1 MELTRRQLL
10 ALLGAGGAAAATGV
24 GLAGCARDVTAVD
37 VGAAGF
43 GDGARGTVEMWC
55 RSDTVN
61 GVQAVVDAFHAAQD
75 RIRVELTPIQ
85 NGQYVTKVATAIR
98 GGRVPDVIDIDDIY
112 STMFAFRDVF
122 TDLTPLV
129 EDLALGDTLSPGH
142 LALATKDGRH
152 YGVPFLGDFSVLF
165 CNTELFDEAGLD
177 VDEHTASFDGILEAA
192 RAISS
197 LDDDTYG
204 WSFPGNASGALG
216 FTVQPHVWATGTD
229 LIDGEVGDQRGN
241 VAGNDALRRTLDLER
256 TLWEEKLVPSGCFS
270 DDASRW
276 SADYVAGRLGMFP
289 AGYGVVAPNASPEL
303 LERSRVVLLPGPDG
317 GRAFFDGGDNLCMP
331 EGGKNPEAATELI
344 RFAVS
349 LEQQSRMPDGFY
361 SPIRS
366 DVVTPEFDAEHP
378 LVVPTLKSL
387 DSGYA
392 PTTLAYNL
400 IYNQQDGPWLRM
412 FRRAVFDGEV
422 DAAMDEAQTT
432 YDRILRQAQA

>member
-10 ALLGAGGAAAATGV
+10 ALLGAGATTAATGV

-37 VGAAGF
+37 VGAPGF
-43 GDGARGTVEMWC
+43 GEGASGTVEMWC

-75 RIRVELTPIQ
+75 RITVRLTPIQ

-129 EDLALGDTLSPGH
+129 EDLALGDALSPGH

-152 YGVPFLGDFSVLF
+152 HGVPFLGDFSVLF
-165 CNTELFDEAGLD
+165 CNTELFDRAGLD
-177 VDEHTASFDGILEAA
+177 VDEHTASFDGLLEAA
-192 RAISS
+192 RAIAA

-216 FTVQPHVWATGTD
+216 FTVQPHVWAAGTD
-229 LIDGEVGDQRGN
+229 LIAGEVGDQRGN
-241 VAGNDALRRTLDLER
+241 VAGNDAVRRTLDLER
-256 TLWEEKLVPSGCFS
+256 TLWAEQLVPPGCFS
-270 DDASRW
+270 DDGSRW

-289 AGYGVVAPNASPEL
+289 SGYGVVAPNASPEL

-331 EGGKNPEAATELI
+331 EGGKNPQAATELI
-344 RFAVS
+344 RFAVA
-349 LEQQSRMPDGFY
+349 LEQQARMPDGFY

-366 DVVTPEFDAEHP
+366 DVVTPEFRAEHP
-378 LVVPTLKSL
+378 LVTPPLTTLG
-387 DSGYA
+387 SGYA

>member
-10 ALLGAGGAAAATGV
+10 ALLGAGGTAAA
-24 GLAGCARDVTAVD
+24 LAGCARDVPVVD
-37 VGAAGF
+37 VGAPGF
-43 GDGARGTVEMWC
+43 GDGARGTVDLWC

-75 RIRVELTPIQ
+75 RIRVRLTPIQ

-112 STMFAFRDVF
+112 STQFAFRDAF

-129 EDLALGDTLSPGH
+129 EELALGDALSPGH

-152 YGVPFLGDFSVLF
+152 YGIPFLGDFSVLF
-165 CNTELFDEAGLD
+165 CNTELFDRAGLD
-177 VDEHTASFDGILEAA
+177 VDEHTGSFDGILEAA
-192 RAISS
+192 RAISA
-197 LDDDTYG
+197 LADDVYG
-204 WSFPGNASGALG
+204 WSYPGNASGALG

-229 LIDGEVGDQRGN
+229 LIAGEVGDQRGH
-241 VAGNDALRRTLDLER
+241 VEGNDAVRRTLDLLR
-256 TLWEEKLVPSGCFS
+256 TFWAEGLVPPGSFA

-303 LERSRVVLLPGPDG
+303 LERTRVVLLPGPDG
-317 GRAFFDGGDNLCMP
+317 GRSFFDGGDNLCMP
-331 EGGKNPEAATELI
+331 VGGRNPEAAAELI
-344 RFAVS
+344 RFAVAR
-349 LEQQSRMPDGFY
+349 EQQARMPEGYY

-366 DVVTPEFDAEHP
+366 DVATPEFAQRYP
-378 LVVPTLKSL
+378 LVVPPLETLE
-387 DSGYA
+387 SGYA

-422 DAAMDEAQTT
+422 DAAMAEAQST

>member
-1 MELTRRQLL
+1 MELTRRQVL
-10 ALLGAGGAAAATGV
+10 ALLGAGGAAAA
-24 GLAGCARDVTAVD
+24 LAGCARDVPVVD
-37 VGAAGF
+37 VGAPGF
-43 GDGARGTVEMWC
+43 GDGARGTVNFWC

-75 RIRVELTPIQ
+75 RIQVRLTPIQ

-112 STMFAFRDVF
+112 STQFAFRDAF
-122 TDLTPLV
+122 TDLTPIV
-129 EDLALGDTLSPGH
+129 EELALGDALSPGH

-152 YGVPFLGDFSVLF
+152 YGIPFLGDFSVLF
-165 CNTELFDEAGLD
+165 CNTELFDRAGLD
-177 VDEHTASFDGILEAA
+177 VDEHTGSFDGLLEAA
-192 RAISS
+192 RAISA
-197 LDDDTYG
+197 LGDDVYG
-204 WSFPGNASGALG
+204 WSYPGNASGALG
-216 FTVQPHVWATGTD
+216 FTVQPHVWAAGTD
-229 LIDGEVGDQRGN
+229 LIAGEVGDQRGD
-241 VAGNDALRRTLDLER
+241 VAGNDAVRRTLDLLR
-256 TLWEEKLVPSGCFS
+256 TFWAEDLVPPGSFA

-303 LERSRVVLLPGPDG
+303 LERTRVVLLPGPDG
-317 GRAFFDGGDNLCMP
+317 GRSFFDGGDNLCMP
-331 EGGKNPEAATELI
+331 VGGRNPEAAAEFI
-344 RFAVS
+344 RFAVAR
-349 LEQQSRMPDGFY
+349 EQQARMPEGYY

-366 DVVTPEFDAEHP
+366 DVATPEFAEQYP
-378 LVVPTLKSL
+378 LVVPPLETLE
-387 DSGYA
+387 SGYA

-422 DAAMDEAQTT
+422 DAAMEEAQST

>member
-10 ALLGAGGAAAATGV
+10 ALLGAGGTAAA
-24 GLAGCARDVTAVD
+24 LAGCARDVAPVD
-37 VGAAGF
+37 VGAPGF
-43 GDGARGTVEMWC
+43 GDGARGTVDLWC

-75 RIRVELTPIQ
+75 RIRVRLTPIQ

-112 STMFAFRDVF
+112 STQFAFRDAF
-122 TDLTPLV
+122 TDLTPIV
-129 EDLALGDTLSPGH
+129 EELALGDALSPGH

-152 YGVPFLGDFSVLF
+152 YGIPFLGDFSVLF
-165 CNTELFDEAGLD
+165 CNTELFDRAGLD
-177 VDEHTASFDGILEAA
+177 VDEHTGSFDGILEAA
-192 RAISS
+192 RAISA
-197 LDDDTYG
+197 LDDDVYG
-204 WSFPGNASGALG
+204 WSYPGNASGALG

-229 LIDGEVGDQRGN
+229 LIAGEVGDQRGH
-241 VAGNDALRRTLDLER
+241 VEGNDAVRRTLDLLR
-256 TLWEEKLVPSGCFS
+256 TLWVEELVPPGSFA

-289 AGYGVVAPNASPEL
+289 AGYGVVAPNASPEM
-303 LERSRVVLLPGPDG
+303 LERTRVVLLPGPDG
-317 GRAFFDGGDNLCMP
+317 GRSFFDGGDNLCMP
-331 EGGKNPEAATELI
+331 VGGRNPEAAAELI
-344 RFAVS
+344 RFAVAR
-349 LEQQSRMPDGFY
+349 EQQARMPEGYY

-366 DVVTPEFDAEHP
+366 DVATPEFAERYP
-378 LVVPTLKSL
+378 LVVPPLETLE
-387 DSGYA
+387 SGYA

-422 DAAMDEAQTT
+422 DAAMAEAQST